1 MSGRVLAIDPNGH
14 PDDELHPPTSDDPFW
29 GETSWWAFS
38 VPERKLAAWFY
49 PLVRTN
55 QDVCSAAVFVWDH
68 TGDTPWDCRYFKQF
82 WHLPMPDGP
91 LSDCTFAN
99 GISYKVLEPQMAYQ
113 LKYADPDAVDGVS
126 GIAIDVTFRAVMDP
140 LHTQTSGPDGGHL
153 DQLGRFTGT
162 LVLDGETIP
171 VDSFGARDRSWGPR
185 TPFGPYLMS
194 THGYNATRMPYSH
207 ATSETA
213 SFLCIS
219 ADVTDEFPILMGF
232 TRFDGEVSRIASGR
246 RTALAT
252 DPEKGTVTRVLIE
265 GVDELGRELHAEGEC
280 LTDFLNSCNENLV
293 GWNHLVRWEVNG
305 VEAWGEHHENYSM
318 SAQRT
323 ALRAAKGW

>member
-1 MSGRVLAIDPNGH
+1 MSASAASH

-49 PLVRTN
+49 PLMRTN
-55 QDVCSAAVFVWDH
+55 QDVCSAAVFVWDD

-82 WHLPMPDGP
+82 WHLPMPEGP

-99 GISYKVLEPQMAYQ
+99 GISYKVLEPQMAYE
-113 LKYADPDAVDGVS
+113 LKYRDPDAGPDAGEGDDAIS
-126 GIAIDVTFRAVMDP
+126 IDVTFRAVMDP
-140 LHTQTSGPDGGHL
+140 LHTKTSGPDGGHL

-194 THGYNATRMPYSH
+194 GHGYHATRMPYSH

-219 ADVTDEFPILMGF
+219 ANVTDDFPVLMGF
-232 TRFDGEVSRIASGR
+232 TRFDGEVSRIASGK

-293 GWNHLVRWEVNG
+293 GWNHLVHWEVNG

-318 SAQRT
+318 SAQRA